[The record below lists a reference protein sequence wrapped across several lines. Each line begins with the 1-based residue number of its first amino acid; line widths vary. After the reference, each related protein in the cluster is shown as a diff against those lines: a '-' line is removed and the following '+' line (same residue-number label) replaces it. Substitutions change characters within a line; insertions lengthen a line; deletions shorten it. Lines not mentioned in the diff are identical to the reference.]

1 MDSLEPKAPLP
12 DDLTRTAIIRKLDRL
27 EYLEAEHLR
36 LQARVETD
44 SLTGLHNEAGLA
56 RAVGG
61 RSGWY
66 VLADLNGF
74 KAVNDRHGH
83 AAGDI
88 VLREFAGWLQLNTR
102 QEPGRSSDL
111 VASRLHGDEF
121 AVWTEHRAGA
131 RRVKH
136 AIRAWQ
142 SIHYPEATASAGM
155 GIDLKAAD
163 ASMYLN
169 KSRRKGARKDSTR

>member
-1 MDSLEPKAPLP
+1 MDSEPKAPLP
-12 DDLTRTAIIRKLDRL
+12 FDLTRTALVRKLDRL

-36 LQARVETD
+36 LQAAVETD
-44 SLTGLHNEAGLA
+44 SLTGLRNEGGLA

-61 RSGWY
+61 RMGWY

-74 KAVNDRHGH
+74 KRVNDKHGH

-88 VLREFAGWLQLNTR
+88 VLREFAGWLEANTR
-102 QEPGRSSDL
+102 HDPARGVDL
-111 VASRLHGDEF
+111 VTSRLHGDEF

-131 RRVKH
+131 RRIKH
-136 AIRAWQ
+136 AIREWR
-142 SIHYPEATASAGM
+142 SIHYPEASASAGM
-155 GIDLKAAD
+155 GRDLKAAD

-169 KSRRKGARKDSTR
+169 KSRRKDSPR